1 MKEALDSHIDLSQY
15 VRNCGMAARTAS
27 RIVAQASTR
36 QKNEALLAM
45 AQAIA
50 AGQSRILE
58 QNHLDVAAGK
68 QQGLADA
75 LLDRLELT
83 PDRVGSMVHG
93 FAPRTVDSKAPNSKP
108 SQAQTLLRSGP
119 TTAATSR
126 A

>member
-1 MKEALDSHIDLSQY
+1 
-15 VRNCGMAARTAS
+15 MAARTAS

-45 AQAIA
+45 AQAIV

-83 PDRVGSMVHG
+83 DRKST
-93 FAPRTVDSKAPNSKP
+93 RLNS
-108 SQAQTLLRSGP
+108 SHW
-119 TTAATSR
+119 
-126 A
+126 